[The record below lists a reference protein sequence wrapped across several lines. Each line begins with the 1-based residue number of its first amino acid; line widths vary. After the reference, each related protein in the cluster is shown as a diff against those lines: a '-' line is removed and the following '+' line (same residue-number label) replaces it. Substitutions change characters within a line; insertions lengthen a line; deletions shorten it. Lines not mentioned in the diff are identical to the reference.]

1 MIASFFRTAAHKLYR
16 LLGSPVRLPWEN
28 TTRIAFTG
36 WNPFQFR
43 HIQNIAKHLPGA
55 FFLVE
60 DRKNGNLGAFPEAF
74 FHNAANP
81 VMVVKKGHLARLED
95 HFDVFVTQVAF
106 PGIQQITRSRI
117 VMLQYGYAKE
127 PHNYGIWRALADVN
141 ITYGPYA
148 SEKISRYTPVAACGN
163 PEADDWEDPLF
174 HQACRERFAGL
185 LDPAKQTVLYAPTWG
200 DLSSVDLYLESILAL
215 RSRYNVL
222 IKMHHNTDILEGRGE
237 HMKTLENVHVFGANE
252 NIFSLLAVSDLMI
265 SDYSGALFD
274 GFYCRRPL
282 ILLDIPSALESAKID
297 KGSLELM
304 QRDRLGCVVSRPEDL
319 DRLGQLAE
327 NAKSRAGGGLWDR
340 LFAPCSGNNARKA
353 AQVIRDAAAG
363 RYELSR
369 GQLKLRKTARR
380 MDYREFK

>member
-1 MIASFFRTAAHKLYR
+1 M
-16 LLGSPVRLPWEN
+16 PLPLEN

-43 HIQNIAKHLPGA
+43 HVKNIAKYLPGA

-60 DRKNGNLGAFPEAF
+60 DRRNGNLEAF
-74 FHNAANP
+74 SDVFFYNTENP
-81 VMVVKKGHLARLED
+81 VIVVKKGWLARLED
-95 HFDVFVTQVAF
+95 HFDVFVTQVVF
-106 PGIQQITRSRI
+106 PSIQQITRSKI

-127 PHNYGIWRALADVN
+127 PHNYGIWRSLADVN

-174 HQACRERFAGL
+174 HRACRERFAGQ

-200 DLSSVDLYLESILAL
+200 NLSSVEIYLESVLAL

-222 IKMHHNTDILEGRGE
+222 IKMHHNTDILEDRGE
-237 HMKTLENVHVFGANE
+237 RMRSLENVHVYGANE

-265 SDYSGALFD
+265 SDYSGAIFD
-274 GFYCRRPL
+274 GFYCRCPL
-282 ILLDIPSALESAKID
+282 VLLDIPSALESAKID
-297 KGSLELM
+297 EGSLELT
-304 QRDRLGCVVSRPEDL
+304 QRERLGCVVSRPEDL
-319 DRLGQLAE
+319 DRLEQLAE
-327 NAKSRAGGGLWDR
+327 EAKSRVGGELWDR
-340 LFAPCSGNNARKA
+340 LFSPCSGDNARKA

-363 RYELSR
+363 RYSLTS
-369 GQLKLRKTARR
+369 GQLKMRETARK